1 MKIIFFSPYSEIWNS
16 SMPESLVAK
25 ELVISGHEVHTIRCN
40 GLLSTY
46 CPAMTSHGLNFES
59 SERVKRRVCTS
70 CIHAQKTLDYH
81 SGVSTSLIS
90 DHISDEDRLR
100 VGSILKSVNYNNWQK
115 VEIESIPI
123 GKFATYEILL
133 NHKINEANGLKA
145 VWEEYVNNLQQC
157 LMIHFAISNFLKVNQ
172 VERLVV
178 YNSLYSLNRTA
189 VRTAEKFGVS
199 WRTIHGGRNLVDM
212 HQTLTI
218 SNDDSQDILVAKSR
232 LWNAWSL
239 VPLTQDE
246 IRSVGQNIDVQFGAR
261 SAFTYSIAKS
271 ISNPQN
277 LRNNLGISSKKKV
290 ILCTLA
296 SEDERFAADMVGAL
310 EFKMTEN
317 YNFFKGNQDW
327 VLWLIDFVSKFEGF
341 HLIIRLHP
349 RGFPNK
355 REGVSAA
362 SSAQIEE
369 VLSVVPAQVTINRP
383 SDNLSLYD
391 LAEIV
396 DVVVNSTSTAGLELL
411 TLGIPVVSHC
421 PKNLFS
427 YPAEF
432 NYVGL
437 TKEKYA
443 EAILEATKNGW
454 SIENSIRGFRYR
466 SFLYNQVSYSL
477 HDQIPDRKKYL
488 IHRILTWLRF
498 RKSISVPSLIINF
511 FREKEFRYQN
521 KSLKFGSQII
531 EAVVGPNELDKAVIS
546 NQMRSPAEER
556 RNIQRELS
564 RIARQYF
571 SGDDD
576 SFLRKKIENNSL

>member
-1 MKIIFFSPYSEIWNS
+1 MKIVFFSPYSEIWNS

-25 ELVISGHEVHTIRCN
+25 ELVIAGHEVHTIRCN

-46 CPAMTSHGLNFES
+46 CSAMTSHGLNFES
-59 SERVKRRVCTS
+59 SERAKHRVCIS

-81 SGVSTSLIS
+81 SGVSTSLII

-115 VEIESIPI
+115 VEIENIPI

-133 NHKINEANGLKA
+133 NHKINEASGLKV

-189 VRTAEKFGVS
+189 VKTAEKFGVS
-199 WRTIHGGRNLVDM
+199 WRTIHGGSNIVDM

-218 SNDDSQDILVAKSR
+218 SNDNSQDILVAKSP
-232 LWNAWSL
+232 LWNGWSL

-246 IRSVGQNIDVQFGAR
+246 IRSVGQNIDQQFRAR

-277 LRNNLGISSKKKV
+277 LRNNLGISSEKKV

-310 EFKMTEN
+310 EFKMSEN
-317 YNFFKGNQDW
+317 YNFFRDNHEW

-355 REGVSAA
+355 REGVFATL
-362 SSAQIEE
+362 SAQMEE
-369 VLSVVPAQVTINRP
+369 ALSVVPAQVTINRP

-396 DVVVNSTSTAGLELL
+396 DVVVNATSTAGLEFL

-443 EAILEATKNGW
+443 EAILEAIKNGW

-511 FREKEFRYQN
+511 FREKELHYAN

-531 EAVVGPNELDKAVIS
+531 EAIVGPNERDKVVIS
-546 NQMRSPAEER
+546 NQMRSPADER
-556 RNIQRELS
+556 RNIQKELN
-564 RIARQYF
+564 RIVQQYF